1 MEEHYLMSRK
11 ELERATYMGMVLK
24 GSITLKEASEI
35 LRISY
40 RHSKRILK
48 RFRQEEERGLIHRSR
63 GRRSPKRI
71 DDYLRDKIASLYKEN
86 YSDFS
91 ISLFKEKLFLIH
103 NITLSRETI
112 RTILK
117 EYGVYKSRKARRN
130 SKSVHVFRERK
141 RHAGELIQVD
151 GSTHRWLEDRCKDKF
166 TLMGYIDD
174 ATGEIFAKFY
184 DYEGVYSF
192 LDSFL
197 EFVKINGL
205 PKSIYTDRHSTY
217 KTTRKPTIQEELK
230 NKRPATQVERILKRV
245 GVELIH
251 AYSPQAKG
259 RIERLFKTLQDR
271 LIKEMRLKG
280 IKTKEEANCFLKEYI
295 PLFNK
300 QFAKQPKSNI
310 SLFKKLDKDFD
321 YEWEFALESQRNIN
335 NDYTI
340 RYKGRLFQIKDV
352 FSVRRKQKVLIKESI
367 YGPIRVFYKDRELQ
381 IEEVNK
387 KETSSIC
394 KISLN
399 HSFISSSFE
408 QKEKEK

>member
-1 MEEHYLMSRK
+1 MSRK

-48 RFRQEEERGLIHRSR
+48 RFIQEEERGLIHRSR
-63 GRRSPKRI
+63 GKRSPKRI

-117 EYGVYKSRKARRN
+117 EYGVYKSTKARRN

-141 RHAGELIQVD
+141 KHAGELVQVD

-245 GVELIH
+245 GVELI
-251 AYSPQAKG
+251 Q

-300 QFAKQPKSNI
+300 QFAKPSKSNI
-310 SLFKKLDKDFD
+310 SLFKKLDKDFN

-387 KETSSIC
+387 KETSSIGTLT
-394 KISLN
+394 KTV
-399 HSFISSSFE
+399 
-408 QKEKEK
+408 

>member
-1 MEEHYLMSRK
+1 MEGHYLMSRK

-48 RFRQEEERGLIHRSR
+48 RFIQEEERGLIHRSR
-63 GRRSPKRI
+63 GKRSPKRI

-141 RHAGELIQVD
+141 KHAGELVQVD

-245 GVELIH
+245 GVELI
-251 AYSPQAKG
+251 Q

-300 QFAKQPKSNI
+300 QFAKPSKSNI
-310 SLFKKLDKDFD
+310 SLFKKLDKDFN

-340 RYKGRLFQIKDV
+340 RYRGRFFQIKGT

-387 KETSSIC
+387 KETSFVC
-394 KISLN
+394 QTFLN

-408 QKEKEK
+408 QRKKEK